1 MAARGGELLLTSR
14 MRLFRVILVVAV
26 LASAVLAGIARS
38 GQVEAAGWLG
48 QWSKRTAITLD
59 HSRFDADLSGFP
71 VLVKFGTS
79 AGRDS
84 QDVSFV
90 FDELVSDVNRFKIA
104 VTSADGVSQCY
115 VEIVRWS
122 QAEETAF
129 LYVKVPMVSYAADT
143 VLFLYYDVTKPDNT
157 TFVGDVG
164 SVAGRVVWANG
175 FSHIYHLTEQG
186 NGTAGEFKDSKG
198 TVDGTASKGID
209 PRWTGTHY
217 PTRVNSPVGFGQNFG
232 GNLDP
237 NVITIPDNDDF
248 SVVSAREIT
257 ISFWFNPDTLTF
269 GPPKDYPFSWGGFVD
284 IMGKGQNDGNLEWDF
299 NFYSNNAPVASYAYN
314 WTTFYMYSL
323 TTNYGNGCATENP
336 PGSAVVTSAGAWYY
350 VTATMKASPSWF
362 SEQVKGAVNSG
373 NAYDFSGPPY
383 YVVPGN
389 GTAPVNIGTRQGHL
403 LFDGSIA
410 GLRFS
415 NVIRSSAWRDASYYS
430 DKDALL
436 TFGSPVTMVPPT
448 TSVPAVATV
457 AASGIT
463 TNSSTLNGTLDSMGS
478 AASVAVSFEYGLTT
492 GYGTVV
498 PAVPSS
504 LSAAGSFSAI
514 VSSLSP
520 GTLYHYR
527 ARAVGDGTAFGS
539 DRTTT
544 TTATPAP
551 VPPPAVV
558 SVPPPAV
565 VSAPPPAVVTMR
577 INTTGFMG
585 TDLTV
590 DADGKVQEDARLVA
604 EDGNVLLRI
613 DKGAR
618 LSDKTGAVPTG
629 IAVARLLAPKG
640 VPPNRTVLLAYRFAP
655 ETIAFDPPIN
665 MTVSYNLKTLPAK
678 ALEDNLSVSYW
689 DGSQWVAL
697 ETSADPL
704 SKTLSVR
711 LARLGDYALFTYNLS
726 SMSWAEPG
734 VPRATLSADEAAFF
748 GNVGST
754 GTGLP
759 SEAGSKAPDGGSSAS
774 AITKDAIMDATD
786 AATRAEP
793 ESLASRPSIVRLEPN
808 VDEDLSHPT
817 PPSPTEPTLVHL
829 DITPNRQSKTGLL
842 VSARINC
849 SLENPSPMTSNT
861 IVLKVSLDGELL
873 EDVVLS
879 EGRTELSGD
888 SIEYEYIPSWGWKS
902 GTYTFDIV
910 LAGTDRLV
918 TGNLE
923 QTLVYIY
930 RGKSPEWQTMLSSIF
945 GGSPFLR
952 MYVSTLLMGGTW
964 VFLSGRISR
973 IPPGGQR
980 GRVTRPQ

>member
-299 NFYSNNAPVASYAYN
+299 NFYSNNAPVASRAYN

-544 TTATPAP
+544 TTAMFAPPLDMIGSSVADGQVGSAYSQVLAVTGGIAPYAWFITAGSLPGGLSLDVSAGTVRGTPTIAGTSSFTVKVTDSASPTRTTFGRTLSITVNPLP
-551 VPPPAVV
+551 VPSPRGGSGGV
-558 SVPPPAV
+558 SP
-565 VSAPPPAVVTMR
+565 
-577 INTTGFMG
+577 
-585 TDLTV
+585 
-590 DADGKVQEDARLVA
+590 
-604 EDGNVLLRI
+604 
-613 DKGAR
+613 
-618 LSDKTGAVPTG
+618 
-629 IAVARLLAPKG
+629 
-640 VPPNRTVLLAYRFAP
+640 
-655 ETIAFDPPIN
+655 
-665 MTVSYNLKTLPAK
+665 
-678 ALEDNLSVSYW
+678 
-689 DGSQWVAL
+689 
-697 ETSADPL
+697 
-704 SKTLSVR
+704 
-711 LARLGDYALFTYNLS
+711 
-726 SMSWAEPG
+726 PG
-734 VPRATLSADEAAFF
+734 VPTRRPPKIYDVKTTRT
-748 GNVGST
+748 T
-754 GTGLP
+754 GTTA
-759 SEAGSKAPDGGSSAS
+759 E
-774 AITKDAIMDATD
+774 ITWATD
-786 AATRAEP
+786 LQSTTEIAYAATEYPEP
-793 ESLASRPSIVRLEPN
+793 SLLVDETAVTDHVVALAGLTPYTTYQATVTSRDRDNSLAASETIVFTTQGSLAPASPIAAASQETTSAVIGEARDALPTSGGDLVPSFTVKPEPAVPATPVPQLALQRSGDILSGTTSDRVLEVLQTDQP
-808 VDEDLSHPT
+808 VVIRWYVLALIMGTAGLAAGVMAVLLYRRRHELIMT
-817 PPSPTEPTLVHL
+817 WIAAGRRPPS
-829 DITPNRQSKTGLL
+829 K
-842 VSARINC
+842 
-849 SLENPSPMTSNT
+849 
-861 IVLKVSLDGELL
+861 
-873 EDVVLS
+873 
-879 EGRTELSGD
+879 
-888 SIEYEYIPSWGWKS
+888 
-902 GTYTFDIV
+902 
-910 LAGTDRLV
+910 
-918 TGNLE
+918 
-923 QTLVYIY
+923 
-930 RGKSPEWQTMLSSIF
+930 
-945 GGSPFLR
+945 
-952 MYVSTLLMGGTW
+952 
-964 VFLSGRISR
+964 
-973 IPPGGQR
+973 
-980 GRVTRPQ
+980 